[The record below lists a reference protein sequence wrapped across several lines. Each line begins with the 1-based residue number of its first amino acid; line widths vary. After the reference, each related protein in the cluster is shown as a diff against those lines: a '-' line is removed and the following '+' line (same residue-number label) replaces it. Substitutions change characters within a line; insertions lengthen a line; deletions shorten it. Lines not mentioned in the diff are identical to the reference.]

1 MLDRE
6 VVREFLEEELEEIE
20 IPEDILKEALV
31 EAFCKYVEDDYH
43 EWLKD
48 NFKSFFNYG
57 KSDWKWVREKAKAG
71 ENNPDSYLSS

>member
-6 VVREFLEEELEEIE
+6 IVREFLEEELEEIE
-20 IPEDILKEALV
+20 VPDDIFKEVLV
-31 EAFCKYVEDDYH
+31 EAFSKYVEDDYY

-57 KSDWKWVREKAKAG
+57 
-71 ENNPDSYLSS
+71 NPDWQWIRERIKKCGE